1 MAEPKDKTTSA
12 KAEYAKRKSAQE
24 RAAASALKGRLIW
37 YAVGA
42 AAIVIGVIVVA
53 VVVF

>member
-42 AAIVIGVIVVA
+42 AVIVIGVIVVA